1 MSDENSVH
9 ADNGKPRHELR
20 VPLSMS
26 KTYSAVSVDRRMA
39 NAVFR
44 EEPEDEE
51 DEDQKEENEEEE
63 EEEGEGYS
71 E

>member
-1 MSDENSVH
+1 
-9 ADNGKPRHELR
+9 
-20 VPLSMS
+20 MS

-44 EEPEDEE
+44 EEPEDDEGE
-51 DEDQKEENEEEE
+51 DEKENNEEEE
-63 EEEGEGYS
+63 EEEEEGYS